1 MRFDRAGIAVTLP
14 PGWEAALYRRDEH
27 PTTADGRVTRQGV
40 SEQALTSLAPGASTH
55 PVLHTASFP
64 LPPDRGDYGSG
75 AVDVMAAQDLFVS
88 LVEFHPDAA
97 TTPLFSHAGVPRG
110 LSSDDFGANALQR
123 VLTGQSGCQR
133 FFHVNGRAFC
143 LYVVLGSHARR
154 HLLVPAVN
162 QLLDSLDIASPDPAA
177 ADVSEQPLTDAAS

>member
-14 PGWEAALYRRDEH
+14 PGWEAALYRREELA
-27 PTTADGRVTRQGV
+27 PAADGVVTTQGL
-40 SEQALTSLAPGASTH
+40 SQTALASVAPGATTH

-75 AVDVMAAQDLFVS
+75 AVDVMGAQDLFVS
-88 LVEFHPDAA
+88 LVEFHPDASRTA
-97 TTPLFSHAGVPRG
+97 LFARTGVPVG

-133 FFHVNGRAFC
+133 FFSVSGRAFC

-154 HLLVPAVN
+154 HLLVPTLN
-162 QLLDSLDIASPDPAA
+162 QLLETLDIAEPDP
-177 ADVSEQPLTDAAS
+177 SGEPS

>member
-14 PGWEAALYRRDEH
+14 PGWEAALYRREEL
-27 PTTADGRVTRQGV
+27 PTAADGQLRRQGLAP
-40 SEQALTSLAPGASTH
+40 EALSALAPGATTH

-64 LPPDRGDYGSG
+64 MPPDRGDYGSG
-75 AVDVMAAQDLFVS
+75 AVDVMGAQDLFVS

-97 TTPLFSHAGVPRG
+97 TTALFARQGVPRG

-133 FFHVNGRAFC
+133 FFSVNGRAFC

-154 HLLVPAVN
+154 HLLVPTVN
-162 QLLDSLDIASPDPAA
+162 QLLESLDIA
-177 ADVSEQPLTDAAS
+177 EQGLAVETS